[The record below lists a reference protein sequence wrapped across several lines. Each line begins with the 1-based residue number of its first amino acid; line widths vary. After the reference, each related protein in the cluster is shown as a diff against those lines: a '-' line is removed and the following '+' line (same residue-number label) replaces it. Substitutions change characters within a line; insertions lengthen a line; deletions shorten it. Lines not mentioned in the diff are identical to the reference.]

1 MTFLTNQFLPQAKEA
16 VYDFSGGFFLNN
28 PQLSKA
34 MFDTRNKSLF
44 HFDESMLDQYDRLKK
59 ENKENNLIIFHLKG
73 QHVDYRTRF
82 PRGRRH
88 FNPEDYDRPELKQKE
103 LRVNTFDMQIE
114 IGLGCDI
121 YLPFFKLI
129 PELKFC
135 FGVVDIINK
144 NRNDLTD
151 RYMYRFTQSVDRAT
165 SRSIALTFYFE

>member
-1 MTFLTNQFLPQAKEA
+1 MRALLAGLL
-16 VYDFSGGFFLNN
+16 YR
-28 PQLSKA
+28 
-34 MFDTRNKSLF
+34 RNKTRRGAVVASLAGAVVMALVSVPVNF
-44 HFDESMLDQYDRLKK
+44 KFAAERV
-59 ENKENNLIIFHLKG
+59 NNFRPYVVAGAAPIFNL
-73 QHVDYRTRF
+73 TT
-82 PRGRRH
+82 P
-88 FNPEDYDRPELKQKE
+88 KQKE